1 MRKTPVTNELTA
13 ADCLTFDGYVAK
25 WQSILN
31 LADWRIER
39 AAKRSTKNMAEVAF
53 DDGARLASYQVGIS
67 FGSAPVTAASLE
79 STALHEVLHV
89 LLHDM
94 LETEGA
100 ALEGAE
106 HRVINI
112 LEKLLLKGTHA
123 AHPD

>member
-1 MRKTPVTNELTA
+1 MRAAPVTNELSA
-13 ADCLTFDGYVAK
+13 ADCLVFDGFVAK

-39 AAKRSTKNMAEVAF
+39 AGKRSAKNMAEVVF
-53 DDGARLASYQVGIS
+53 DDGARLASYRVGVS
-67 FGSAPVTAASLE
+67 FGDTPVTPASLE

-94 LETEGA
+94 LEADGG

-112 LEKLLLKGTHA
+112 LEKLLLKGTYA